1 MGFCRRRV
9 RSFPRPRPPALPGS
23 AWRASS
29 QRVLRALFSRRYV
42 HRLIYSDLENEP
54 DVEDAETGDGAAALD
69 ESGEASIPR
78 LRMKLVEM
86 AHPSTQ
92 LLNRSGER
100 SQRPTPA
107 RLSELAQA
115 RSLAAHAR
123 RRSRVGV
130 LFAHARDPPT
140 GRYRGRGGRPH
151 PSETRE
157 PRVQVSAR
165 ARLSLSSNAA
175 RLQRK
180 RPIDAKG
187 TTT

>member
-1 MGFCRRRV
+1 MSDGAAARGHAYGHYAETLHAYALEISSRLVWDFAGGG
-9 RSFPRPRPPALPGS
+9 SELPRPRPPALPGS

-29 QRVLRALFSRRYV
+29 HRVLRALLSQARPSPHLF
-42 HRLIYSDLENEP
+42 DLENEP

-130 LFAHARDPPT
+130 RFAHAREPPT

-157 PRVQVSAR
+157 PRV
-165 ARLSLSSNAA
+165 
-175 RLQRK
+175 
-180 RPIDAKG
+180 
-187 TTT
+187 